1 MQPAKPKPT
10 FSERLELLLS
20 SLSLRL
26 SLLLFAVIIAAFAVH
41 AYVNVRATSR
51 QGQETAYRCA
61 QRFIDLIK
69 RSTHY
74 GMLLNRKAD
83 VDNIIRTVAQA
94 EGVQGVRVYDKQGT
108 IIFSADSTEIGSSVD
123 LQAEACV
130 SCHAGTR
137 PLQSVPV
144 AGRTRVFQH
153 PEVGRVLGLI
163 DPIENAPECYN
174 AACHAHPPEQS
185 VLGVLDVRMSLA
197 DVDRRIDA
205 ATQEVVIAAIVMAL
219 LAGISAAAF
228 IVRVVRKPVKRV
240 IEGAEKVAAGDLDTE
255 IEVESSNEIG
265 QLASAF
271 NDMTRDLRE
280 ARRELTQWSDRLEIK
295 LKEKTD
301 ELSLT
306 QRQVAHMDKMASLGK
321 LAATVA
327 HELNNPLAGILN
339 YAKLVDRTV
348 QETGDALPNRDE
360 LTRYLGLIQ
369 KEADRSGVIV
379 RNLLTFA
386 RPSNI
391 EHALHSLNS
400 ILERCVML
408 VNHHIQISDVE
419 LDVSYLE
426 GDDKLVCDAYQLEQA
441 IVALL
446 VNGLE
451 AMPDGGTL
459 RISAEPLGNSIEMTI
474 SDTGVGI
481 PEDVLP
487 HIFEPF
493 YSSKDRPEM
502 SGMGLAVV
510 YGIIHHH
517 GGQIAVDSHVGR
529 GTDFRI
535 VLPRKQPWQPA
546 VGDSAASRH
555 DPLTETP

>member
-1 MQPAKPKPT
+1 MQPTTSQPPSSSWFK
-10 FSERLELLLS
+10 LLLN

-41 AYVNVRATSR
+41 AFINVRATSR

-74 GMLLNRKAD
+74 GMLLNRKVD

-94 EGVQGVRVYDKQGT
+94 EGVYGVRVYDKQGT
-108 IIFSADSTEIGSSVD
+108 IIFSADSTEIGTSVD

-130 SCHAGTR
+130 SCHEGTR

-144 AGRTRVFQH
+144 NRRTRVFER
-153 PEVGRVLGLI
+153 PDAGRILGLI
-163 DPIENAPECYN
+163 DPIENASECYN

-197 DVDRRIDA
+197 DVDRRIQA
-205 ATQEVVIAAIVMAL
+205 ATREVVIAAIILAL

-228 IVRVVRKPVKRV
+228 IIRVVREPVKRLT
-240 IEGAEKVAAGDLDTE
+240 IGAEKVAAGQLDTE
-255 IEVESSNEIG
+255 IKVESGNEIG
-265 QLASAF
+265 QLATAF
-271 NDMTRDLRE
+271 NNMTRDLRE
-280 ARRELTQWSDRLEIK
+280 ARKELTQWSDRLEIK

-339 YAKLVDRTV
+339 YAKLVDRTLDESEEPL
-348 QETGDALPNRDE
+348 QEREQLK
-360 LTRYLGLIQ
+360 RYLGLIQ
-369 KEADRSGVIV
+369 READRSGVIV

-386 RPSNI
+386 RPSNV
-391 EHALHSLNS
+391 EHAHHSLNA

-408 VNHHIQISDVE
+408 ISHHLKLSNVE
-419 LDVSYLE
+419 LEARYLE
-426 GDDKLVCDAYQLEQA
+426 GDDGLVCDAYQLEQA

-451 AMPDGGTL
+451 AMPSGGIL
-459 RISAEPLGNSIEMTI
+459 RLAAEPLGSSIQIAI
-474 SDTGVGI
+474 SDTGMGI
-481 PEDVLP
+481 PEDALP

-510 YGIIHHH
+510 YGIVHHH
-517 GGQIAVDSHVGR
+517 GGQIGVDSQVNH
-529 GTDFRI
+529 GTTFRI
-535 VLPRKQPWQPA
+535 VLPRKQRWQPS
-546 VGDSAASRH
+546 VDQDQAAE
-555 DPLTETP
+555 TEPEAEAR

>member
-1 MQPAKPKPT
+1 MPRAKPRPT
-10 FSERLELLLS
+10 SASRLELLLS

-41 AYVNVRATSR
+41 AYINVRATSR
-51 QGQETAYRCA
+51 QGQDTAYRCA

-74 GMLLNRKAD
+74 GMLLNRKVD

-108 IIFSADSTEIGSSVD
+108 IIFSADSTEIGTSVD

-137 PLQSVPV
+137 PLQSVP
-144 AGRTRVFQH
+144 ATRRTRVFER
-153 PEVGRVLGLI
+153 PGAGRILGLI

-197 DVDRRIDA
+197 DVDRRIEA
-205 ATQEVVIAAIVMAL
+205 ATREVVIAAIVMAL
-219 LAGISAAAF
+219 LAGMSAAAF
-228 IVRVVRKPVKRV
+228 IMRVVREPVKRL
-240 IEGAEKVAAGDLDTE
+240 IIGADKVAAGDLDTE
-255 IEVESSNEIG
+255 ISVASSSEIG
-265 QLASAF
+265 QLAAAF
-271 NDMTRDLRE
+271 NDMTRDLRD
-280 ARRELTQWSDRLEIK
+280 ARAELTQWSDRLELK

-339 YAKLVDRTV
+339 YAKLVDRTL
-348 QETGDALPNRDE
+348 QESAEPVPDRE
-360 LTRYLGLIQ
+360 QLTRYLGLIQ

-386 RPSNI
+386 RPSSV
-391 EHALHSLNS
+391 EHTLHSLNA

-408 VNHHIQISDVE
+408 VNHHIEISDVE
-419 LDVSYLE
+419 LEAKYLE
-426 GDDKLVCDAYQLEQA
+426 GDDQLVCDAYQLEQA

-451 AMPDGGTL
+451 AMPNGGSL
-459 RISAEPLGNSIEMTI
+459 RLSAEPLGNSIQITI

-481 PEDVLP
+481 PEDALP

-517 GGQIAVDSHVGR
+517 GGQIGVESEANQ
-529 GTDFRI
+529 GTTVRI
-535 VLPRKQPWQPA
+535 VLPRRQRWRPSIDED
-546 VGDSAASRH
+546 GASEP
-555 DPLTETP
+555 DTETD

>member
-1 MQPAKPKPT
+1 M
-10 FSERLELLLS
+10 S

>member
-1 MQPAKPKPT
+1 VQPAKPKPT

-240 IEGAEKVAAGDLDTE
+240 IQGAEKVAAGDLDTE

-348 QETGDALPNRDE
+348 QETGDVLPNRDE

-391 EHALHSLNS
+391 ERALHSLNS

-408 VNHHIQISDVE
+408 VNHHIEISDVE